1 MRIIKYISI
10 LFGIILFLYAQDT
23 PVNLESE
30 AIDHSSI
37 QLNWNVWDP
46 ADSYFDAIFYI
57 SNIEDNGNGTIT
69 VDFYLDNNEA
79 GQTTFDDMGIT
90 VDCIKGRLLMF
101 PPTWNYLHAGLKPVK
116 KSKYIVGSYLHY
128 L

>member
-1 MRIIKYISI
+1 MKKYLPNDKDEFKNHVDVQDHASARRF
-10 LFGIILFLYAQDT
+10 LALFLY
-23 PVNLESE
+23 
-30 AIDHSSI
+30 
-37 QLNWNVWDP
+37 
-46 ADSYFDAIFYI
+46 
-57 SNIEDNGNGTIT
+57 
-69 VDFYLDNNEA
+69 LDDNEA